1 MDSVYQ
7 LLPHCIP
14 PELQTL
20 IHLYA
25 GTCTPSCKNIK
36 LYMEYIK
43 STRFNIINN
52 TLWSSQITWE
62 TPKYIRRWVE
72 NGELTTPELDLKV
85 AYFVLKREQFLANW
99 LDVITYEY
107 ISTLEWF
114 QMEIDRI
121 NKDLSTRLHNSTCQN
136 V

>member
-1 MDSVYQ
+1 
-7 LLPHCIP
+7 
-14 PELQTL
+14 
-20 IHLYA
+20 
-25 GTCTPSCKNIK
+25 
-36 LYMEYIK
+36 MEYIK